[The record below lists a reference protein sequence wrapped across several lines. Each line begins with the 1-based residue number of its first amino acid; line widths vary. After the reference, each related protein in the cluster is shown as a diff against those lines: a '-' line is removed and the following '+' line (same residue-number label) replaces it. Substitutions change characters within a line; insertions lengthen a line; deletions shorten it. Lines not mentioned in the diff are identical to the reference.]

1 MNTFRTEINC
11 SPSSPIGLDHKI
23 FTIGSCFA
31 DQFGQWLIN
40 NKFTVLANPFGTAY
54 NPISIHNLLLD
65 ALHNYVDSNLFTEH
79 NGLWFH
85 HNWHSQFTVNSQAE
99 LLAELQRVQKQ
110 IRTFLQE
117 VDVVIITYGT
127 AWVYE
132 LLATNQLVNNCH
144 KVPATHFRKRLLSA
158 AEIETSFRSLIQTLK
173 SIRPNLRVICT
184 VSPVRHLKDTFELN
198 QVSKSALR
206 LACYQIEQEKLAA
219 YFPAYEIMMD
229 DLRDYRFYERDMIHP
244 SAEAREYIN
253 QKFSDRY
260 FTPDTL
266 RLLQTLKEIQKALAH
281 KPFQLTSVAHQNFLK
296 DTLRKLESIQHQLPV
311 TSEIESVRAQ
321 LIHHA

>member
-11 SPSSPIGLDHKI
+11 SPASPIGLDHKI
-23 FTIGSCFA
+23 LTIGSCFA

-40 NKFTVLANPFGTAY
+40 NKFTVLANPFGTTY

-65 ALHNYVDSNLFTEH
+65 ALNNHVDSTLFTER
-79 NGLWFH
+79 NGLWYH
-85 HNWHSQFTVNSQAE
+85 HGWHSQFTASSQPE
-99 LLAELQRVQKQ
+99 LLADLQRIQKQ
-110 IRTFLQE
+110 VRAFLME

-132 LLATNQLVNNCH
+132 LQSTNQLVNNCH
-144 KVPATHFRKRLLSA
+144 KVAGTQFRKRLLTIS
-158 AEIETSFRSLIQTLK
+158 EIETSFKDFIQTLQ
-173 SIRPNLRVICT
+173 SFRPNLRVICT

-206 LACYQIEQEKLAA
+206 LACYQIEKEKLAD

-253 QKFSDRY
+253 EKFSDRY
-260 FTPDTL
+260 FTSDTL
-266 RLLQTLKEIQKALAH
+266 QLLQTLNEIQKALAH
-281 KPFQLTSVAHQNFLK
+281 KPFQLASALHQNFLK
-296 DTLRKLESIQHQLPV
+296 QTLHKLESIQHRLPV
-311 TSEIESVRAQ
+311 AAEIEHVRAQ
-321 LIHHA
+321 LI

>member
-11 SPSSPIGLDHKI
+11 SPASPIGLDHKI
-23 FTIGSCFA
+23 LTIGSCFA

-40 NKFTVLANPFGTAY
+40 NKFTVLANPFGTTY
-54 NPISIHNLLLD
+54 NPVSIHNLLLD
-65 ALHNYVDSNLFTEH
+65 AFNNHIDSTLFTER

-85 HNWHSQFTVNSQAE
+85 HNWHSQFTANSKAE
-99 LLAELQRVQKQ
+99 LLAELQLVQKQ
-110 IRTFLQE
+110 VRAFLQE

-132 LLATNQLVNNCH
+132 LQSTNQLVNNCH
-144 KVPATHFRKRLLSA
+144 KLPGTIFHKRLLSA
-158 AEIETSFRSLIQTLK
+158 VEIETSFITLIQTLK
-173 SIRPNLRVICT
+173 SSRPNLRIIYT

-198 QVSKSALR
+198 QVSKSVLR
-206 LACYQIEQEKLAA
+206 LACHQFQQEKLAE

-244 SAEAREYIN
+244 SMEAREYIN
-253 QKFSDRY
+253 EKFSDRY
-260 FTPDTL
+260 FTSDTL
-266 RLLQTLKEIQKALAH
+266 QLLQTLNEIQKALAH
-281 KPFQLTSVAHQNFLK
+281 KPFQLASAAHQTFLK
-296 DTLRKLESIQHQLPV
+296 QTLHKLESIQHRLPV
-311 TSEIESVRAQ
+311 ASEIESVRAQ

>member
-11 SPSSPIGLDHKI
+11 SPASPIGLDHKI
-23 FTIGSCFA
+23 LTIGSCFA

-40 NKFTVLANPFGTAY
+40 NKFTVLANPFGTTY
-54 NPISIHNLLLD
+54 NPVSIHNLLFD
-65 ALHNYVDSNLFTEH
+65 AFNNHVDSTLFTER

-85 HNWHSQFTVNSQAE
+85 HNWHSQFTANSQAE
-99 LLAELQRVQKQ
+99 LLAELQHVQKQ
-110 IRTFLQE
+110 VRAFLQE

-132 LLATNQLVNNCH
+132 LQSSNQLVNNCH
-144 KVPATHFRKRLLSA
+144 KLPGTLFHKRLLTV
-158 AEIETSFRSLIQTLK
+158 AEIETSFRALIQTLK

-206 LACYQIEQEKLAA
+206 LTCYQVEKEKLAD

-229 DLRDYRFYERDMIHP
+229 DLRDYRFYDRYMIHP

-253 QKFSDRY
+253 EKFSDRY
-260 FTPDTL
+260 FTSDTL
-266 RLLQTLKEIQKALAH
+266 QLIQTLNEIQKALAH
-281 KPFQLTSVAHQNFLK
+281 KPLQLASSAHQTFLK
-296 DTLRKLESIQHQLPV
+296 QTLYKLESIQHHLPV
-311 TSEIESVRAQ
+311 AAEIAHVRAQ
-321 LIHHA
+321 LI

>member
-11 SPSSPIGLDHKI
+11 SPVSPIGLDHKI
-23 FTIGSCFA
+23 LTIGSCFA
-31 DQFGQWLIN
+31 DQFGQWLII
-40 NKFTVLANPFGTAY
+40 NKFTVLANPFGTTY
-54 NPISIHNLLLD
+54 NPVSIHNLLLD
-65 ALHNYVDSNLFTEH
+65 AFNNRVDSTLFIER

-85 HNWHSQFTVNSQAE
+85 HNWHSQFTANSQAE

-110 IRTFLQE
+110 VRALLQE
-117 VDVVIITYGT
+117 VDIVIITYGT

-132 LLATNQLVNNCH
+132 HQSAGQLVNNCH
-144 KVPATHFRKRLLSA
+144 KVAAAQFRKRLLTV
-158 AEIETSFRSLIQTLK
+158 AEIEISFRALIQTLK

-206 LACYQIEQEKLAA
+206 LACYQLEKEKLAD

-253 QKFSDRY
+253 EKFSNRY
-260 FTPDTL
+260 FTSDTL
-266 RLLQTLKEIQKALAH
+266 QLLQTLNEIQKALAH
-281 KPFQLTSVAHQNFLK
+281 KPFQLASAAHQTFLK
-296 DTLRKLESIQHQLPV
+296 QTLHKLESIQHRLPV
-311 TSEIESVRAQ
+311 ASEIESVRAQ